1 MSAITKARRSSLA
14 ATYVHSPAAAAI
26 DALEAAMGGRAPL
39 VAALLQVAPA
49 NDAQE
54 EALTYV
60 MGLIADPRHAT
71 TKLSTLCA
79 RGGITVGELLDAYKN
94 GSLAQMQ
101 IEMITAAAKHMPAI
115 VADLFTR
122 AQPHQ
127 VTCSRC
133 KGSASVTLEEGD
145 PGWVAPKQDQEPGP
159 QIGPCPR
166 CVGTGTLDVLP
177 ELERQKLA
185 LEVAQLLP
193 KKGPLIDARSVHV
206 IPGGGGGGFPDFT
219 KIIAASDHV
228 LHPRRRVEEIED
240 GEAPAEAEVIEAEGL
255 PAEGDAADPTP
266 PEELTPPA

>member
-1 MSAITKARRSSLA
+1 MSTALTKSKKLP

-71 TKLSTLCA
+71 TKLSVLCA
-79 RGGITVGELLDAYKN
+79 RGGITVGELLEAYKN

-101 IEMITAAAKHMPAI
+101 IEMITAAAKNMPAI

-145 PGWVAPKQDQEPGP
+145 PGWIAPKKDQESGP

-206 IPGGGGGGFPDFT
+206 TPGGGGGFPDFT

-240 GEAPAEAEVIEAEGL
+240 GAEVTEAEVIDGEGL
-255 PAEGDAADPTP
+255 PAAGEDADPEP